1 MSCKN
6 TAPGAESP
14 RAAHNSNGRYATHQA
29 TKGIIEREAIPR
41 LEALASNA
49 AAGLMGRVAAEDALT
64 SSIRLA
70 DSVRRWIEVES
81 AERHLAVAR

>member
-6 TAPGAESP
+6 TAPSAESL

-29 TKGIIEREAIPR
+29 TNGIIESEAIPR
-41 LEALASNA
+41 LEVLASNA
-49 AAGLMGRVAAEDALT
+49 AAGLMGRMTAEDALI
-64 SSIRLA
+64 SSIRLG

-81 AERHLAVAR
+81 ADRHLAVAR